1 MVSGIRCGLINK
13 PTELVRTFAHTHFL
27 SIPLA
32 ATRPHYHHCHCHN
45 YLCWCRRRP
54 SNSLA
59 IDLVYNVCETI
70 YMQEDMEVCKSWKK
84 TSAALCKELI
94 IQSCNLF
101 FSSSTMNKKP
111 ATIVAE
117 NSNKLINHTAWR
129 ITKCEY
135 DLHFFVSP
143 VRVCN
148 MHASN
153 NIKTTIFRS
162 ENNSKPNK
170 NQSTQQMARNDES
183 KWKKLHHILIFIF
196 GHFITLMPTL
206 YLSIYWYGFCCVRG
220 QHFAC

>member
-1 MVSGIRCGLINK
+1 MRNNIYARRYGSVQ
-13 PTELVRTFAHTHFL
+13 EL
-27 SIPLA
+27 
-32 ATRPHYHHCHCHN
+32 
-45 YLCWCRRRP
+45 
-54 SNSLA
+54 
-59 IDLVYNVCETI
+59 
-70 YMQEDMEVCKSWKK
+70 KK
-84 TSAALCKELI
+84 
-94 IQSCNLF
+94 NL
-101 FSSSTMNKKP
+101 SSSMQRAHHSIMQFVFLFLTMNNTP

-135 DLHFFVSP
+135 DLHVFLSP
-143 VRVCN
+143 IRVCN